1 MKPSHF
7 LPTIVVSVIGIAG
20 VLVLLFAWHLPPFTP
35 AQPTTTNAYIR
46 GNVTSLAP
54 QLSGYIDSV
63 EVTDFDEVREGDVIA
78 RLDDRI
84 YRQQLR
90 QAEANLAS
98 AKAALKVARQE
109 VTSAEA
115 VARAAEATVGAARS
129 TLETAQSDWTR
140 VQRLRDRDIASD
152 ASADQSRL
160 ALRQAEAGVTEAEA
174 QLDIQREALESA
186 KVALDTRAADIA
198 SAEAAVETARI
209 NLENTV
215 IRAPADGRLG
225 QVSAHAGQFVSA
237 GTGLVSHV
245 GRDVWVI
252 ANFKETGLHGVRIGQ
267 PVHFTVD
274 AVGGHDFR
282 GHVEA
287 FSPATASEFSLLSG
301 SNATGNFTK
310 IAQRLPVRI
319 AIDPGQDMIGELAP
333 GLSVVV
339 DIDTLAETDRDL
351 AGRPL
356 FPSEG

>member
-1 MKPSHF
+1 MKPSHI
-7 LPTIVVSVIGIAG
+7 LPTILVSIIGIAG
-20 VLVLLFAWHLPPFTP
+20 ILVLLFAWHLPPFTP

-46 GNVTSLAP
+46 GKVTSLAP

-63 EVTDFDEVREGDVIA
+63 EVSDFDEVSEGDVIA

-98 AKAALKVARQE
+98 AKAALRVAQQEITSAQAVAR
-109 VTSAEA
+109 SAEA
-115 VARAAEATVGAARS
+115 SVAAARS
-129 TLETAQSDWTR
+129 GLETAQSDWGR

-160 ALRQAEAGVTEAEA
+160 ALSRAEAAVTEAEA
-174 QLDIQREALESA
+174 QLDIQRESVESA
-186 KVALDTRAADIA
+186 KVALEARQADIA
-198 SAEAAVETARI
+198 SAEAATETARI

-215 IRAPADGRLG
+215 VRAPADGRLG

-245 GRDVWVI
+245 GRDIWVI

-274 AVGGHDFR
+274 AVGDHDFR
-282 GHVEA
+282 GHVA
-287 FSPATASEFSLLSG
+287 SFSPATASEFSLLSG

-319 AIDPGQDMIGELAP
+319 AIEPGQDLLDQLAP

-339 DIDTLAETDRDL
+339 DIDTRAESDRSM
-351 AGRPL
+351 AGQPL
-356 FPSEG
+356 FPAEG